1 MSARGVTDIFFV
13 CQELNFQSGQDKKSS
28 KKDSRGERI
37 KMYLNK
43 KEPKKSSG
51 FFRRVCRRLP
61 AAAAALTAAV
71 LAACGSGSTQTG
83 EETAPTEEAILYVK
97 DAPGDLPEDLQA
109 IRASGILRVGIQ
121 SGDPPY
127 YQENPV
133 SGELSGIDVDLAYE
147 AASRIFGC
155 TPEEARENNAVDIQ
169 TVTDQTAGPLLYD
182 GKVDLLI
189 GAASLTDPFTEE
201 LNTSYEA
208 VADPE
213 NGAAVNEGEEGEA
226 GNNGSNQAN
235 DTAGEPGQPAETAP
249 EVFREM
255 WPERFAADG
264 SEIAE
269 TNENVTNGSTGTG
282 NDGVES
288 DSAGTGEA
296 ENGGEI
302 ADAPEEE
309 ETPTPEPP
317 QYWDFT
323 QEYAE
328 GRVLTV
334 LHEKEGLSSQM
345 NRLMQELVNSGKLIQ
360 ITEKYTKSDR

>member
-1 MSARGVTDIFFV
+1 MH
-13 CQELNFQSGQDKKSS
+13 
-28 KKDSRGERI
+28 
-37 KMYLNK
+37 LNK

-51 FFRRVCRRLP
+51 FLKRVCRRFP
-61 AAAAALTAAV
+61 SAAAAVTAIL
-71 LAACGSGSTQTG
+71 LAGCGNGAAQTG
-83 EETAPTEEAILYVK
+83 EETTPTDEAVLYVK

-109 IRASGILRVGIQ
+109 IRASGVLRVGIQ

-127 YQENPV
+127 YQEDPV

-169 TVTDQTAGPLLYD
+169 TVTDQTGGPLLYD

-189 GAASLTDPFTEE
+189 GAKSLTDPFTEE
-201 LNTSYEA
+201 LNLSSKGI
-208 VADPE
+208 ADPE

-235 DTAGEPGQPAETAP
+235 DAAGEPGQPAETAP

-264 SEIAE
+264 SEIAGADE
-269 TNENVTNGSTGTG
+269 NMTNESAGTG
-282 NDGVES
+282 NDGSES
-288 DSAGTGEA
+288 TGTGEA

-302 ADAPEEE
+302 EDTLEQE

>member
-1 MSARGVTDIFFV
+1 M
-13 CQELNFQSGQDKKSS
+13 
-28 KKDSRGERI
+28 
-37 KMYLNK
+37 
-43 KEPKKSSG
+43 
-51 FFRRVCRRLP
+51 
-61 AAAAALTAAV
+61 
-71 LAACGSGSTQTG
+71 
-83 EETAPTEEAILYVK
+83 K
-97 DAPGDLPEDLQA
+97 DAPGDLPEDLQN
-109 IRASGILRVGIQ
+109 IRASGVLRVGIQ

-127 YQENPV
+127 YQEDPV

-169 TVTDQTAGPLLYD
+169 TVTDQTGGPLLYD

-189 GAASLTDPFTEE
+189 GAKSLTDPFTEE
-201 LNTSYEA
+201 LNLSSKGI
-208 VADPE
+208 ADPE

-226 GNNGSNQAN
+226 GNNGSDNAN
-235 DTAGEPGQPAETAP
+235 DAAGEPGQPAETAP

-255 WPERFAADG
+255 WPERFSADG

-269 TNENVTNGSTGTG
+269 ADENATNE
-282 NDGVES
+282 
-288 DSAGTGEA
+288 SAGSGSDGIESAENGEA
-296 ENGGEI
+296 ENGEVI
-302 ADAPEEE
+302 SDTPEQEE
-309 ETPTPEPP
+309 SPTPEPT
-317 QYWDFT
+317 QHWDFT

-334 LHEKEGLSSQM
+334 LHEKEGLSNQM

>member
-1 MSARGVTDIFFV
+1 MVQACLSETSRRDGCDDGHSRISFRVRSWRIPDGRRSHTVGRKHIICERRAGRSAGGPAKHPGIRGSAGG
-13 CQELNFQSGQDKKSS
+13 NP
-28 KKDSRGERI
+28 ERR
-37 KMYLNK
+37 
-43 KEPKKSSG
+43 S
-51 FFRRVCRRLP
+51 
-61 AAAAALTAAV
+61 TV
-71 LAACGSGSTQTG
+71 LS
-83 EETAPTEEAILYVK
+83 
-97 DAPGDLPEDLQA
+97 ED
-109 IRASGILRVGIQ
+109 
-121 SGDPPY
+121 
-127 YQENPV
+127 PV

-169 TVTDQTAGPLLYD
+169 TVTDQTGGPLLYD

-189 GAASLTDPFTEE
+189 GAKSLTDPFTEE
-201 LNTSYEA
+201 LNLSSKGI
-208 VADPE
+208 ADPE

-226 GNNGSNQAN
+226 GNDGSNQAN
-235 DTAGEPGQPAETAP
+235 DAAGEPGQPAETAP

-255 WPERFAADG
+255 WPERFSADG

-269 TNENVTNGSTGTG
+269 ADENATNESAGSG
-282 NDGVES
+282 NDGIE
-288 DSAGTGEA
+288 SAGNGEV
-296 ENGGEI
+296 ENGEVI
-302 ADAPEEE
+302 SD
-309 ETPTPEPP
+309 TPEQEESPTREP
-317 QYWDFT
+317 TQHWDFT

>member
-1 MSARGVTDIFFV
+1 MHLYKK
-13 CQELNFQSGQDKKSS
+13 EHKKS
-28 KKDSRGERI
+28 RGW
-37 KMYLNK
+37 
-43 KEPKKSSG
+43 
-51 FFRRVCRRLP
+51 FRRVCQKLP
-61 AAAAALTAAV
+61 VVTAAMMATAV
-71 LAACGSGSTQTG
+71 FLSGCGHGASQTG
-83 EETAPTEEAILYVK
+83 EEATPSDGSILYVK
-97 DAPGDLPEDLQA
+97 DAPGDLPEDLQN
-109 IRASGILRVGIQ
+109 IRASGVLRVGIQ

-127 YQENPV
+127 YQEDPV

-155 TPEEARENNAVDIQ
+155 TPEEARENKAVDIQ
-169 TVTDQTAGPLLYD
+169 TVTDQTGGPLLYD

-189 GAASLTDPFTEE
+189 GAKSLTDPFTEE
-201 LNTSYEA
+201 LNLSSKGI
-208 VADPE
+208 ADPE

-226 GNNGSNQAN
+226 GNNGSNQTN
-235 DTAGEPGQPAETAP
+235 DAGGEPEQPAETAP

-264 SEIAE
+264 SEIAGADE
-269 TNENVTNGSTGTG
+269 NMKNESAGTG
-282 NDGVES
+282 NDGSE
-288 DSAGTGEA
+288 SAGTGEV
-296 ENGGEI
+296 ENGEVI
-302 ADAPEEE
+302 SDTPEQEE
-309 ETPTPEPP
+309 STTPEPT
-317 QYWDFT
+317 QHWDFT

>member
-1 MSARGVTDIFFV
+1 M
-13 CQELNFQSGQDKKSS
+13 
-28 KKDSRGERI
+28 
-37 KMYLNK
+37 
-43 KEPKKSSG
+43 
-51 FFRRVCRRLP
+51 
-61 AAAAALTAAV
+61 TAAMMATAV
-71 LAACGSGSTQTG
+71 FLSGCGHGASQTG
-83 EETAPTEEAILYVK
+83 EEATPSDGSILYVK
-97 DAPGDLPEDLQA
+97 DAPGDLPEDLQN
-109 IRASGILRVGIQ
+109 IRASGVLRVGIQ

-127 YQENPV
+127 YQEDPV

-169 TVTDQTAGPLLYD
+169 TVTDQTGGPLLYD

-189 GAASLTDPFTEE
+189 GAKSLTDPFTEE
-201 LNTSYEA
+201 LNLSSKGI
-208 VADPE
+208 ADPE

-226 GNNGSNQAN
+226 GNDGSNQAN
-235 DTAGEPGQPAETAP
+235 DAAGEPGQPAETAP

-255 WPERFAADG
+255 WPERFSADG

-269 TNENVTNGSTGTG
+269 ADENATNESAGSG
-282 NDGVES
+282 NDGIE
-288 DSAGTGEA
+288 SAGNGEV
-296 ENGGEI
+296 ENGEVI
-302 ADAPEEE
+302 SDTPEQEE
-309 ETPTPEPP
+309 SPTPEPT
-317 QYWDFT
+317 QHWDFT

>member
-1 MSARGVTDIFFV
+1 MYLYKK
-13 CQELNFQSGQDKKSS
+13 EHKKS
-28 KKDSRGERI
+28 RGW
-37 KMYLNK
+37 
-43 KEPKKSSG
+43 
-51 FFRRVCRRLP
+51 FRRVCQKLP
-61 AAAAALTAAV
+61 VVTAAMMATAV
-71 LAACGSGSTQTG
+71 FLSGCGHGASQTG
-83 EETAPTEEAILYVK
+83 EEATPSDGSILYVK
-97 DAPGDLPEDLQA
+97 DAPGDLPEDLQN
-109 IRASGILRVGIQ
+109 IRASGVLRVGIQ

-127 YQENPV
+127 YQEDPV

-169 TVTDQTAGPLLYD
+169 TVTDQTGGPLLYD

-189 GAASLTDPFTEE
+189 GAKSLTDPFTEE
-201 LNTSYEA
+201 LNLSSKGI
-208 VADPE
+208 ADPE
-213 NGAAVNEGEEGEA
+213 NGA
-226 GNNGSNQAN
+226 
-235 DTAGEPGQPAETAP
+235 AGEPGQPAETAP

-255 WPERFAADG
+255 WPERFSADG

-269 TNENVTNGSTGTG
+269 ADENATNESAGSG
-282 NDGVES
+282 NDGIE
-288 DSAGTGEA
+288 SAGNGEV
-296 ENGGEI
+296 ENGEVI
-302 ADAPEEE
+302 SDTPEQEE
-309 ETPTPEPP
+309 SPTPEPT
-317 QYWDFT
+317 QHWDFT

>member
-1 MSARGVTDIFFV
+1 MH
-13 CQELNFQSGQDKKSS
+13 
-28 KKDSRGERI
+28 
-37 KMYLNK
+37 LNK

-51 FFRRVCRRLP
+51 FLRRVCRRFP
-61 AAAAALTAAV
+61 SAAAAVTAIL
-71 LAACGSGSTQTG
+71 LAGCGNGAAQTG
-83 EETAPTEEAILYVK
+83 EETTPTDEAVLYVK

-109 IRASGILRVGIQ
+109 IRASGVLRVGIQ

-127 YQENPV
+127 YQEDPV

-169 TVTDQTAGPLLYD
+169 TVTDQTGGPLLYD

-189 GAASLTDPFTEE
+189 GAKSLTDPFTEE
-201 LNTSYEA
+201 LNLSSKGI
-208 VADPE
+208 ADPE

-235 DTAGEPGQPAETAP
+235 DAAGEPGQPAETAP

-255 WPERFAADG
+255 WPERFSADG

-269 TNENVTNGSTGTG
+269 ADENATNESAGSGNDGIESAGTG
-282 NDGVES
+282 NDGSE
-288 DSAGTGEA
+288 SAGTGEA

-302 ADAPEEE
+302 EDTLEQE
-309 ETPTPEPP
+309 ETPTPEPT
-317 QYWDFT
+317 QHWDFT

-360 ITEKYTKSDR
+360 ITEKYTNHENMEPVENAEPVEKEPEASETDGS

>member
-1 MSARGVTDIFFV
+1 M
-13 CQELNFQSGQDKKSS
+13 
-28 KKDSRGERI
+28 
-37 KMYLNK
+37 
-43 KEPKKSSG
+43 
-51 FFRRVCRRLP
+51 
-61 AAAAALTAAV
+61 
-71 LAACGSGSTQTG
+71 
-83 EETAPTEEAILYVK
+83 K
-97 DAPGDLPEDLQA
+97 DAPGDLPEDLQN
-109 IRASGILRVGIQ
+109 IRASGVLRVGIQ

-127 YQENPV
+127 YQEDPV

-169 TVTDQTAGPLLYD
+169 TVTDQTGGPLLYD

-189 GAASLTDPFTEE
+189 GAKSLTDPFTEE
-201 LNTSYEA
+201 LNLSSKGI
-208 VADPE
+208 ADPE

-226 GNNGSNQAN
+226 GNDGSNQAN
-235 DTAGEPGQPAETAP
+235 DAAGEPGQPAETAP

-255 WPERFAADG
+255 WPERFSADG

-269 TNENVTNGSTGTG
+269 ADENATNESAGSG
-282 NDGVES
+282 NDGIE
-288 DSAGTGEA
+288 SAGTGEV
-296 ENGGEI
+296 ENGEVI
-302 ADAPEEE
+302 SDTPEQEE
-309 ETPTPEPP
+309 SPTPEPL

-323 QEYAE
+323 QEYAD
-328 GRVLTV
+328 GRAITV

>member
-1 MSARGVTDIFFV
+1 MAKGFVKQILVIDIV
-13 CQELNFQSGQDKKSS
+13 LIYNSEHELHQLFP
-28 KKDSRGERI
+28 I
-37 KMYLNK
+37 HIPL
-43 KEPKKSSG
+43 
-51 FFRRVCRRLP
+51 
-61 AAAAALTAAV
+61 
-71 LAACGSGSTQTG
+71 
-83 EETAPTEEAILYVK
+83 
-97 DAPGDLPEDLQA
+97 
-109 IRASGILRVGIQ
+109 IQ

-127 YQENPV
+127 YQEDPV

-169 TVTDQTAGPLLYD
+169 TVTDQTGGPLLYD

-189 GAASLTDPFTEE
+189 GAKSLTDPFTEE
-201 LNTSYEA
+201 LNLSSKGI
-208 VADPE
+208 ADPE
-213 NGAAVNEGEEGEA
+213 NGAAVNEGEESEA

-235 DTAGEPGQPAETAP
+235 DAAGEPGQPAETAP

-255 WPERFAADG
+255 WPERFSADG

-269 TNENVTNGSTGTG
+269 ADENATNESAGSG
-282 NDGVES
+282 NDGIE
-288 DSAGTGEA
+288 SAGNGEV
-296 ENGGEI
+296 ENGEVI
-302 ADAPEEE
+302 SDTPEQEE
-309 ETPTPEPP
+309 SPTPEPL

-323 QEYAE
+323 QEYAD
-328 GRVLTV
+328 GRAITV

>member
-1 MSARGVTDIFFV
+1 M
-13 CQELNFQSGQDKKSS
+13 
-28 KKDSRGERI
+28 
-37 KMYLNK
+37 
-43 KEPKKSSG
+43 
-51 FFRRVCRRLP
+51 
-61 AAAAALTAAV
+61 
-71 LAACGSGSTQTG
+71 
-83 EETAPTEEAILYVK
+83 K
-97 DAPGDLPEDLQA
+97 DAPGDLPEDLQN
-109 IRASGILRVGIQ
+109 IRASGVLRVGIQ

-127 YQENPV
+127 YQEDPV

-169 TVTDQTAGPLLYD
+169 TVTDQTGGPLLYD

-189 GAASLTDPFTEE
+189 GAKSLTDPFTEE
-201 LNTSYEA
+201 LNLSSKGI
-208 VADPE
+208 ADPE

-235 DTAGEPGQPAETAP
+235 DAAGEPGQPAETAP

-255 WPERFAADG
+255 WPERFSADG

-269 TNENVTNGSTGTG
+269 ADENATNESAGSG
-282 NDGVES
+282 NDGIE
-288 DSAGTGEA
+288 SAGTGEV
-296 ENGGEI
+296 ENGEVI
-302 ADAPEEE
+302 SDTPEQEE
-309 ETPTPEPP
+309 SPTPEPT
-317 QYWDFT
+317 QHWDFT

>member
-1 MSARGVTDIFFV
+1 MMATAVF
-13 CQELNFQSGQDKKSS
+13 LSG
-28 KKDSRGERI
+28 
-37 KMYLNK
+37 
-43 KEPKKSSG
+43 
-51 FFRRVCRRLP
+51 
-61 AAAAALTAAV
+61 
-71 LAACGSGSTQTG
+71 CGHGASQTG
-83 EETAPTEEAILYVK
+83 EEATPSDGSILYVK
-97 DAPGDLPEDLQA
+97 DAPGDLPEDLQN
-109 IRASGILRVGIQ
+109 IRASGVLRVGIQ

-127 YQENPV
+127 YQEDPV

-169 TVTDQTAGPLLYD
+169 TVTDQTGGPLLYD

-189 GAASLTDPFTEE
+189 GAKSLTDPFTEE
-201 LNTSYEA
+201 LNLSSKGI
-208 VADPE
+208 ADPE

-235 DTAGEPGQPAETAP
+235 DAAGEPGQPAETAP

-255 WPERFAADG
+255 WPERFSADG

-269 TNENVTNGSTGTG
+269 ADENATNESAGSG
-282 NDGVES
+282 NDGIE
-288 DSAGTGEA
+288 SAGNGEV
-296 ENGGEI
+296 ENGEVI
-302 ADAPEEE
+302 SDTPEQEE
-309 ETPTPEPP
+309 SPTPEPL

-323 QEYAE
+323 QEYAD
-328 GRVLTV
+328 GRAITV
-334 LHEKEGLSSQM
+334 LHEKEGLSSQI

>member
-1 MSARGVTDIFFV
+1 M
-13 CQELNFQSGQDKKSS
+13 
-28 KKDSRGERI
+28 
-37 KMYLNK
+37 
-43 KEPKKSSG
+43 
-51 FFRRVCRRLP
+51 
-61 AAAAALTAAV
+61 
-71 LAACGSGSTQTG
+71 
-83 EETAPTEEAILYVK
+83 K
-97 DAPGDLPEDLQA
+97 DAPGDLPEDLQN
-109 IRASGILRVGIQ
+109 IRASGVLRVGIQ

-127 YQENPV
+127 YQEDPV

-169 TVTDQTAGPLLYD
+169 TVTDQTGGPLLYD

-189 GAASLTDPFTEE
+189 GAKSLTDPFTEE
-201 LNTSYEA
+201 LNLSSKGI
-208 VADPE
+208 ADPE

-235 DTAGEPGQPAETAP
+235 DAAGEPGQPAETAP

-255 WPERFAADG
+255 WPERFSADG

-269 TNENVTNGSTGTG
+269 ADENATNESAGSG
-282 NDGVES
+282 NDGIE
-288 DSAGTGEA
+288 SAGTGEV
-296 ENGGEI
+296 ENGEVI
-302 ADAPEEE
+302 SDTPEQEE
-309 ETPTPEPP
+309 SPTPEPL

-323 QEYAE
+323 QEYAD
-328 GRVLTV
+328 GRAITV
-334 LHEKEGLSSQM
+334 LHEKEGLSSQI

>member
-1 MSARGVTDIFFV
+1 MYLSKK
-13 CQELNFQSGQDKKSS
+13 EHKKS
-28 KKDSRGERI
+28 RGW
-37 KMYLNK
+37 
-43 KEPKKSSG
+43 
-51 FFRRVCRRLP
+51 FRRVCQKLP
-61 AAAAALTAAV
+61 VVTAAMMATAV
-71 LAACGSGSTQTG
+71 FLSGCGHDASQTG
-83 EETAPTEEAILYVK
+83 EEATPSDGSILYVK
-97 DAPGDLPEDLQA
+97 DAPGDLPEDLQN
-109 IRASGILRVGIQ
+109 IRASGVLRVGIQ

-127 YQENPV
+127 YQEDPV

-169 TVTDQTAGPLLYD
+169 TVTDQTGGPLLYD

-189 GAASLTDPFTEE
+189 GAKSLTDSFTEE
-201 LNTSYEA
+201 LNLSSKGI
-208 VADPE
+208 ADPE

-226 GNNGSNQAN
+226 GNDGSNQAN
-235 DTAGEPGQPAETAP
+235 DAAGEPGQPAETAP

-255 WPERFAADG
+255 WPERFSADG

-269 TNENVTNGSTGTG
+269 ADENATNESAGSG
-282 NDGVES
+282 NDGIE
-288 DSAGTGEA
+288 SAGNGEV
-296 ENGGEI
+296 ENGEVI
-302 ADAPEEE
+302 SDTPEQEE
-309 ETPTPEPP
+309 SPTPEPT
-317 QYWDFT
+317 QHWDFT

-334 LHEKEGLSSQM
+334 LHEKEGLSNQM

>member
-1 MSARGVTDIFFV
+1 MYLYKK
-13 CQELNFQSGQDKKSS
+13 EHKKS
-28 KKDSRGERI
+28 RGW
-37 KMYLNK
+37 
-43 KEPKKSSG
+43 
-51 FFRRVCRRLP
+51 FRRVCQKLP
-61 AAAAALTAAV
+61 VVTAAMMATAV
-71 LAACGSGSTQTG
+71 FLSGCGHGASQTG
-83 EETAPTEEAILYVK
+83 EEATPSDGSILYVK
-97 DAPGDLPEDLQA
+97 DAPGDLPEDLQN
-109 IRASGILRVGIQ
+109 IRASGVLRVGIQ

-127 YQENPV
+127 YQEDPV

-169 TVTDQTAGPLLYD
+169 TVTDQTGGPLLYD

-189 GAASLTDPFTEE
+189 GAKSLTDPFTEE
-201 LNTSYEA
+201 LNLSSKGI
-208 VADPE
+208 ADPE

-226 GNNGSNQAN
+226 GNDGSNQAN
-235 DTAGEPGQPAETAP
+235 DAAGEPGQPAETAP

-255 WPERFAADG
+255 WPERFSADG

-269 TNENVTNGSTGTG
+269 ADENATNE
-282 NDGVES
+282 
-288 DSAGTGEA
+288 SAGNGEV
-296 ENGGEI
+296 ENGEVI
-302 ADAPEEE
+302 SDTPEQEE
-309 ETPTPEPP
+309 SPTPEPT
-317 QYWDFT
+317 QHWDFT

>member
-1 MSARGVTDIFFV
+1 MYLYLYKK
-13 CQELNFQSGQDKKSS
+13 EHKKS
-28 KKDSRGERI
+28 RGW
-37 KMYLNK
+37 
-43 KEPKKSSG
+43 
-51 FFRRVCRRLP
+51 FRRVCQKLP
-61 AAAAALTAAV
+61 VVTAAMMATAV
-71 LAACGSGSTQTG
+71 FLSGCGHGASQTG
-83 EETAPTEEAILYVK
+83 EEATPSDGSILYVK
-97 DAPGDLPEDLQA
+97 DAPGDLPEDLQN
-109 IRASGILRVGIQ
+109 IRASGVLRVGIQ

-127 YQENPV
+127 YQEDPV

-155 TPEEARENNAVDIQ
+155 TPEEARDNNAVDIQ
-169 TVTDQTAGPLLYD
+169 TVTDQTGGPLLYD

-189 GAASLTDPFTEE
+189 GAKSLTDPFTEE
-201 LNTSYEA
+201 LNLSSKGI
-208 VADPE
+208 ADPE
-213 NGAAVNEGEEGEA
+213 NGVAVNEGEEGEA

-235 DTAGEPGQPAETAP
+235 DAAGEPGQPAETAP

-255 WPERFAADG
+255 WPERFSADG

-269 TNENVTNGSTGTG
+269 ADENATNESAGSG
-282 NDGVES
+282 NDGIE
-288 DSAGTGEA
+288 SAGNGEV
-296 ENGGEI
+296 ENGEVI
-302 ADAPEEE
+302 SDTPEQEE
-309 ETPTPEPP
+309 SPTPEPT
-317 QYWDFT
+317 QHWDFT

>member
-1 MSARGVTDIFFV
+1 MH
-13 CQELNFQSGQDKKSS
+13 
-28 KKDSRGERI
+28 
-37 KMYLNK
+37 LNK

-51 FFRRVCRRLP
+51 FLRRVCRRLP
-61 AAAAALTAAV
+61 SAAAAVTAIL
-71 LAACGSGSTQTG
+71 LAGCGNGAAQTG
-83 EETAPTEEAILYVK
+83 EETTPTDEAVLYVK

-109 IRASGILRVGIQ
+109 IRASGVLRVGIQ

-127 YQENPV
+127 YQEDPV

-169 TVTDQTAGPLLYD
+169 TVTDQTGGPLLYD

-189 GAASLTDPFTEE
+189 GAKSLTDPFTEE
-201 LNTSYEA
+201 LNLSSKGI
-208 VADPE
+208 ADPE

-235 DTAGEPGQPAETAP
+235 DAAGEPGQPAETAP

-264 SEIAE
+264 SEIAGADE
-269 TNENVTNGSTGTG
+269 NMTNESAGTG
-282 NDGVES
+282 NDGSE
-288 DSAGTGEA
+288 SAGTGEA

-302 ADAPEEE
+302 EDTPEQEE
-309 ETPTPEPP
+309 PPTPEPT
-317 QYWDFT
+317 QHWDFT

-360 ITEKYTKSDR
+360 ITEKYTNHENTEPVENAEPVEKEPEASETDGS

>member
-1 MSARGVTDIFFV
+1 MYLYLYKK
-13 CQELNFQSGQDKKSS
+13 EHKKS
-28 KKDSRGERI
+28 RGW
-37 KMYLNK
+37 
-43 KEPKKSSG
+43 
-51 FFRRVCRRLP
+51 FRRVCQKLP
-61 AAAAALTAAV
+61 VVTAAMMATAV
-71 LAACGSGSTQTG
+71 FLSGCGHGASQTG
-83 EETAPTEEAILYVK
+83 EEATPSDGSILYVK
-97 DAPGDLPEDLQA
+97 DAPGDLPEDLQN
-109 IRASGILRVGIQ
+109 IRASGVLRVGIQ

-127 YQENPV
+127 YQEDPV

-169 TVTDQTAGPLLYD
+169 TVTDQTGGPLLY

-189 GAASLTDPFTEE
+189 GAKSLTDPFTEE
-201 LNTSYEA
+201 LNLSSKGI
-208 VADPE
+208 ADPE

-235 DTAGEPGQPAETAP
+235 DAAGEPGQPAETAP

-255 WPERFAADG
+255 WPERFSADG

-269 TNENVTNGSTGTG
+269 ADENATNESAGSG
-282 NDGVES
+282 NDGIE
-288 DSAGTGEA
+288 SAGNGEV
-296 ENGGEI
+296 ENGEVI
-302 ADAPEEE
+302 SDTPEQEE
-309 ETPTPEPP
+309 SPTPEPL

-323 QEYAE
+323 QEYAD
-328 GRVLTV
+328 GRAITV
-334 LHEKEGLSSQM
+334 LHEKEGLSSQI

>member
-1 MSARGVTDIFFV
+1 MH
-13 CQELNFQSGQDKKSS
+13 
-28 KKDSRGERI
+28 
-37 KMYLNK
+37 LNK

-51 FFRRVCRRLP
+51 FLRRVCRRFP
-61 AAAAALTAAV
+61 SAAAAVTAIL
-71 LAACGSGSTQTG
+71 LAGCGNGAAQTG
-83 EETAPTEEAILYVK
+83 EETTPTDEAVLYVK

-109 IRASGILRVGIQ
+109 IRASGVLRVGIQ

-127 YQENPV
+127 YQEDPV

-169 TVTDQTAGPLLYD
+169 TVTDQTGGPLLYD

-189 GAASLTDPFTEE
+189 GAKSLTDPFTEE
-201 LNTSYEA
+201 LNRSSKGIT
-208 VADPE
+208 DPE

-235 DTAGEPGQPAETAP
+235 DAAGEPGQPAETAP

-264 SEIAE
+264 SEIAGADE
-269 TNENVTNGSTGTG
+269 NATNESAGTG
-282 NDGVES
+282 NDASE
-288 DSAGTGEA
+288 SAGTGEA

-302 ADAPEEE
+302 EDTPEQEE
-309 ETPTPEPP
+309 PPTPEPT
-317 QYWDFT
+317 QHWDFT

>member
-1 MSARGVTDIFFV
+1 MYLYKK
-13 CQELNFQSGQDKKSS
+13 EHKKS
-28 KKDSRGERI
+28 RGW
-37 KMYLNK
+37 
-43 KEPKKSSG
+43 
-51 FFRRVCRRLP
+51 FRRVCQKLP
-61 AAAAALTAAV
+61 VVTAAMMATAV
-71 LAACGSGSTQTG
+71 FLSGCGHGASQTG
-83 EETAPTEEAILYVK
+83 EEATPSDGSILYVK
-97 DAPGDLPEDLQA
+97 DAPGDLPEDLQN
-109 IRASGILRVGIQ
+109 IRASGVLRVGIQ

-127 YQENPV
+127 YQEDPV

-169 TVTDQTAGPLLYD
+169 TVTDQTGGPLLYD

-189 GAASLTDPFTEE
+189 GAKSLTDPFTEE
-201 LNTSYEA
+201 LNLSSKGI
-208 VADPE
+208 ADPE

-226 GNNGSNQAN
+226 GNDGSNQAN
-235 DTAGEPGQPAETAP
+235 DAAGEPGQPAETAP

-255 WPERFAADG
+255 WPERFSAAG

-269 TNENVTNGSTGTG
+269 ADENATNESAGSG
-282 NDGVES
+282 NDGIE
-288 DSAGTGEA
+288 SAGNGEV
-296 ENGGEI
+296 ENGEVI
-302 ADAPEEE
+302 SDTPEQEE
-309 ETPTPEPP
+309 APTPVPTLL
-317 QYWDFT
+317 WDFT

>member
-1 MSARGVTDIFFV
+1 MYLYKK
-13 CQELNFQSGQDKKSS
+13 EHKKS
-28 KKDSRGERI
+28 RGW
-37 KMYLNK
+37 
-43 KEPKKSSG
+43 
-51 FFRRVCRRLP
+51 FRRVCQKLP
-61 AAAAALTAAV
+61 VVTAAMMATAV
-71 LAACGSGSTQTG
+71 FLSGCGHGASQTG
-83 EETAPTEEAILYVK
+83 EEATPSDGSILYVK
-97 DAPGDLPEDLQA
+97 DAPGDLPEDLQN
-109 IRASGILRVGIQ
+109 IRASGVLRVGIQ

-127 YQENPV
+127 YEEDPV
-133 SGELSGIDVDLAYE
+133 SREPVGIDVDLAYE

-169 TVTDQTAGPLLYD
+169 TVTDQTGGPLLYD

-189 GAASLTDPFTEE
+189 GTKSLTDPFTEE
-201 LNTSYEA
+201 LNLSSKGI
-208 VADPE
+208 ADPE

-235 DTAGEPGQPAETAP
+235 DAAGEPGQPAETAP

-255 WPERFAADG
+255 WPERFSADG

-269 TNENVTNGSTGTG
+269 ADENATNE
-282 NDGVES
+282 
-288 DSAGTGEA
+288 SAGSGSDGIESAENGEA
-296 ENGGEI
+296 ENGEVI
-302 ADAPEEE
+302 SDTPEQE

-323 QEYAE
+323 QEYAD
-328 GRVLTV
+328 GRAITV

>member
-1 MSARGVTDIFFV
+1 MYLYKK
-13 CQELNFQSGQDKKSS
+13 EHKKS
-28 KKDSRGERI
+28 RGW
-37 KMYLNK
+37 
-43 KEPKKSSG
+43 
-51 FFRRVCRRLP
+51 FRRVCQKLP
-61 AAAAALTAAV
+61 VVTAAMMATAV
-71 LAACGSGSTQTG
+71 FLSGCGHGASQTG
-83 EETAPTEEAILYVK
+83 EEATPSDGSILYVK
-97 DAPGDLPEDLQA
+97 DAPGDLPEDLQN
-109 IRASGILRVGIQ
+109 IRASGVLRVGIQ

-127 YQENPV
+127 YQEDPV

-155 TPEEARENNAVDIQ
+155 TSEEARENNAVDIQ
-169 TVTDQTAGPLLYD
+169 TVTDQTGGPLLYD

-189 GAASLTDPFTEE
+189 GAKSLTDPFTEE
-201 LNTSYEA
+201 LNLSSKGI
-208 VADPE
+208 ADPE

-235 DTAGEPGQPAETAP
+235 DAAGELGQPAETAP

-255 WPERFAADG
+255 WPERFSADG

-269 TNENVTNGSTGTG
+269 ADENATNESAGSE
-282 NDGVES
+282 NDGIE
-288 DSAGTGEA
+288 SAGNGEV
-296 ENGGEI
+296 ENGEVI
-302 ADAPEEE
+302 SDTPEQEE
-309 ETPTPEPP
+309 SPTPEPT
-317 QYWDFT
+317 QHWDFT

-334 LHEKEGLSSQM
+334 LHEKEGLSNQM

>member
-1 MSARGVTDIFFV
+1 MVQACLSET
-13 CQELNFQSGQDKKSS
+13 
-28 KKDSRGERI
+28 SRRDGCDDGHSRISFRVRSWRIPDGRRSHTVGRKHIICER
-37 KMYLNK
+37 
-43 KEPKKSSG
+43 
-51 FFRRVCRRLP
+51 R
-61 AAAAALTAAV
+61 A
-71 LAACGSGSTQTG
+71 
-83 EETAPTEEAILYVK
+83 
-97 DAPGDLPEDLQA
+97 GDLPEDLQN
-109 IRASGILRVGIQ
+109 IRASGVLRVGIQ

-127 YQENPV
+127 YQEDPV

-169 TVTDQTAGPLLYD
+169 TVTDQTGGPLLYD

-189 GAASLTDPFTEE
+189 GAKSLTDPFTEE
-201 LNTSYEA
+201 LNLSSKGI
-208 VADPE
+208 ADPE

-226 GNNGSNQAN
+226 GNDGSNQAN
-235 DTAGEPGQPAETAP
+235 DAAGEPGQPAETAP

-255 WPERFAADG
+255 WPERFSADG

-269 TNENVTNGSTGTG
+269 ADENATNESAGSG
-282 NDGVES
+282 NDGIE
-288 DSAGTGEA
+288 SAGNGEV
-296 ENGGEI
+296 ENGEVI
-302 ADAPEEE
+302 SDTPEQEE
-309 ETPTPEPP
+309 SPTPEPT
-317 QYWDFT
+317 QHWDFT

>member
-1 MSARGVTDIFFV
+1 MCIRD
-13 CQELNFQSGQDKKSS
+13 
-28 KKDSRGERI
+28 R
-37 KMYLNK
+37 
-43 KEPKKSSG
+43 
-51 FFRRVCRRLP
+51 FRRVCQKLP
-61 AAAAALTAAV
+61 VVTAAMMATAV
-71 LAACGSGSTQTG
+71 FLSGCGHGASQTG
-83 EETAPTEEAILYVK
+83 EEATPSDGSILYVK
-97 DAPGDLPEDLQA
+97 DAPGDLPEDLQN
-109 IRASGILRVGIQ
+109 IRASGVLRVGIQ

-127 YQENPV
+127 YQEDPV

-169 TVTDQTAGPLLYD
+169 TVTDQTGGPLLYD

-189 GAASLTDPFTEE
+189 GAKSLTDPFTEE
-201 LNTSYEA
+201 LNLSSKGI
-208 VADPE
+208 ADPE

-226 GNNGSNQAN
+226 GNDGSNQAN
-235 DTAGEPGQPAETAP
+235 DAAGEPGQPAETAP

-255 WPERFAADG
+255 WPERFSADG

-269 TNENVTNGSTGTG
+269 ADENATNESAGSG
-282 NDGVES
+282 NDGIE
-288 DSAGTGEA
+288 SAGNGEV
-296 ENGGEI
+296 ENGEVI
-302 ADAPEEE
+302 SDTPEQEE
-309 ETPTPEPP
+309 SPTPEPT
-317 QYWDFT
+317 QHWDFT

>member
-1 MSARGVTDIFFV
+1 MMATAVF
-13 CQELNFQSGQDKKSS
+13 LSG
-28 KKDSRGERI
+28 
-37 KMYLNK
+37 
-43 KEPKKSSG
+43 
-51 FFRRVCRRLP
+51 
-61 AAAAALTAAV
+61 
-71 LAACGSGSTQTG
+71 CGHGASQTG
-83 EETAPTEEAILYVK
+83 EEATPSDGSILYVK
-97 DAPGDLPEDLQA
+97 DAPGDLPEDLQN
-109 IRASGILRVGIQ
+109 IRASGVLRVGIQ

-127 YQENPV
+127 YQEDPV

-169 TVTDQTAGPLLYD
+169 TVTDQTGGPLLYD

-189 GAASLTDPFTEE
+189 GAKSLTDPFTEE
-201 LNTSYEA
+201 LNLSSKGI
-208 VADPE
+208 ADPE

-226 GNNGSNQAN
+226 GNDGSNQAN
-235 DTAGEPGQPAETAP
+235 DAAGEPGQSAETAP

-255 WPERFAADG
+255 WPERFSADG

-269 TNENVTNGSTGTG
+269 ADENATNESAGSG
-282 NDGVES
+282 NDGIE
-288 DSAGTGEA
+288 SAGNGEV
-296 ENGGEI
+296 ENGEVI
-302 ADAPEEE
+302 SDTPEQEE
-309 ETPTPEPP
+309 SPTPEPT
-317 QYWDFT
+317 QHWDFT

>member
-1 MSARGVTDIFFV
+1 MYSYKK
-13 CQELNFQSGQDKKSS
+13 EHKKS
-28 KKDSRGERI
+28 RGW
-37 KMYLNK
+37 
-43 KEPKKSSG
+43 
-51 FFRRVCRRLP
+51 FRRVCQKLP
-61 AAAAALTAAV
+61 VVTAAMMATAV
-71 LAACGSGSTQTG
+71 FLSGCGHGASQTG
-83 EETAPTEEAILYVK
+83 EEATPSDGSILYVK
-97 DAPGDLPEDLQA
+97 DAPGDLPDDLQE
-109 IRASGILRVGIQ
+109 IRASGVLRVGIQ

-127 YQENPV
+127 YQEDPV

-155 TPEEARENNAVDIQ
+155 TPEEARENKAVDIQ
-169 TVTDQTAGPLLYD
+169 TVTDQTGGPLLYD

-189 GAASLTDPFTEE
+189 GAKSLTDPFTEE
-201 LNTSYEA
+201 LNLSSKGI
-208 VADPE
+208 ADPE

-226 GNNGSNQAN
+226 GNDGSNQAN
-235 DTAGEPGQPAETAP
+235 DAAGEPGQPAETAP

-264 SEIAE
+264 SEIAGADE
-269 TNENVTNGSTGTG
+269 NMTNESAGTG
-282 NDGVES
+282 NDGSE
-288 DSAGTGEA
+288 SAGTGEA
-296 ENGGEI
+296 ENGEVI
-302 ADAPEEE
+302 SDTPEQEE
-309 ETPTPEPP
+309 SPTPEPT
-317 QYWDFT
+317 QHWDFT